1 MIFFFIF
8 FLISYKDCKGRFL
21 KYILSFY
28 TILLLDKYNS
38 AFF

>member
-21 KYILSFY
+21 KYIVFLYHF
-28 TILLLDKYNS
+28 IIG
-38 AFF
+38 